1 MNTQSR
7 IKALEH
13 TSNSVVLRNILADE
27 SCELK
32 RMIDA
37 FMGEKL
43 AEFQTAVK
51 QNVDKVVAEKISDF
65 YTPPNPELDDIVFDE
80 ATPTSLIGSVISNYE
95 QCVHTTCGTNKEYYS
110 FRLELTKKL
119 DGQKCFRASISDGM
133 TLHTTIAYIFKNAYL
148 YGPPV
153 NGVMRYDLYT
163 HTLPT
168 NILLVIKY
176 FGKVFTDAHSCSNN
190 LDTLQKYHT
199 DHPEYFQPN
208 CREFERVCQQE
219 YAEIERRKQEFEE
232 STKQS
237 NEIIEEAHRIIDEN
251 VSKKEYYESLE
262 QRIGQLE
269 IEEERIREEKQKMVL
284 IKERLLEM
292 KAEIARER
300 EEFKKEKKLFMAQK
314 NKTIDIDKCF
324 EDLL

>member
-1 MNTQSR
+1 MET
-7 IKALEH
+7 

-51 QNVDKVVAEKISDF
+51 QNVEKVVSEKISAF
-65 YTPPNPELDDIVFDE
+65 YTPPNPDLDDIVFSQPSESSKHIIDVCIHTLQQDRYNNN
-80 ATPTSLIGSVISNYE
+80 ASKIE
-95 QCVHTTCGTNKEYYS
+95 QI
-110 FRLELTKKL
+110 KKL
-119 DGQKCFRASISDGM
+119 YDQKSFSAMIGDMCG
-133 TLHTTIAYIFKNAYL
+133 YVFKNCYL
-148 YGPPV
+148 TISGNPQYAWHTP
-153 NGVMRYDLYT
+153 

-168 NILLVIKY
+168 NVLLVIKK
-176 FGKVFTDAHSCSNN
+176 FSESRSIQQ
-190 LDTLQKYHT
+190 LQQLHT
-199 DHPEYFQPN
+199 DHTEYFQPN
-208 CREFERVCQQE
+208 CVEFERICQQE
-219 YAEIERRKQEFEE
+219 YAEIERRKREFEE

-237 NEIIEEAHRIIDEN
+237 NEIIEEAHRIIDKN

-262 QRIGQLE
+262 QRISQIE

-284 IKERLLEM
+284 IKERLLVM
-292 KAEIARER
+292 KQEIARER
-300 EEFKKEKKLFMAQK
+300 EEFEKEKKLFMEQK

-324 EDLL
+324 EYLL